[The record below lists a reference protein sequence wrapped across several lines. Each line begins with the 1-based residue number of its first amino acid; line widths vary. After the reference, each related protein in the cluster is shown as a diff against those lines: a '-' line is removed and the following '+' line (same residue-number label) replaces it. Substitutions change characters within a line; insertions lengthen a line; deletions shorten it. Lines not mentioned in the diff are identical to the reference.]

1 MQWRVI
7 KIELTYIIIMTTYK
21 ITNIEVDS
29 FIPSVK
35 MVVVDTKEVMIQ
47 VEDSNT
53 TFEEREELIGQTMCK
68 VLGLSELDY
77 SVNCTYE
84 MVESDCVHTWEE
96 EE

>member
-1 MQWRVI
+1 
-7 KIELTYIIIMTTYK
+7 MTTYK

-29 FIPSVK
+29 FNSNIK
-35 MVVVDTKEVMIQ
+35 EVVVDTKEVIIL

-84 MVESDCVHTWEE
+84 VVESDCDDTWLDEE
-96 EE
+96 

>member
-1 MQWRVI
+1 
-7 KIELTYIIIMTTYK
+7 MTTYK
-21 ITNIEVDS
+21 ITNIEVNS
-29 FIPSVK
+29 FNSVVK
-35 MVVVDTKEVMIQ
+35 EVVVDTKEVIIK

-84 MVESDCVHTWEE
+84 VVESDCDHTWKDEE
-96 EE
+96 

>member
-1 MQWRVI
+1 
-7 KIELTYIIIMTTYK
+7 MTTYK

-29 FIPSVK
+29 FNSNIK
-35 MVVVDTKEVMIQ
+35 EVVVDTKEVIIL

-53 TFEEREELIGQTMCK
+53 SFEEREELIGQTMCK

-84 MVESDCVHTWEE
+84 VVESDCDHTWLDEE
-96 EE
+96 

>member
-1 MQWRVI
+1 
-7 KIELTYIIIMTTYK
+7 MTTYK

-29 FIPSVK
+29 FNPSVK

-77 SVNCTYE
+77 SVNCTYQV
-84 MVESDCVHTWEE
+84 VESDCDHTWEDE
-96 EE
+96 E

>member
-1 MQWRVI
+1 
-7 KIELTYIIIMTTYK
+7 MTTYK
-21 ITNIEVDS
+21 ISDIEVTS
-29 FIPSVK
+29 FNSVVNE
-35 MVVVDTKEVMIQ
+35 VVVDTKELIIQ

-84 MVESDCVHTWEE
+84 IRESDCDHTWKDEE
-96 EE
+96 

>member
-1 MQWRVI
+1 
-7 KIELTYIIIMTTYK
+7 MTTYK

-29 FIPSVK
+29 FNNEVK
-35 MVVVDTKEVMIQ
+35 EVVVGTKELIIK

-84 MVESDCVHTWEE
+84 IVESDCDNTWKDEE
-96 EE
+96 